1 MKFNIPF
8 ISISMLFCL
17 TAQIFAPAGIASAE
31 GCGVNPLGDT
41 SGDTDFYVSK
51 NQNLLA
57 AGGSATSA
65 SGGANATAPL
75 GSSAD
80 RIRENATI
88 KRLNPDKV
96 GPQEAGSTIIWTVEA
111 TNSSDEEMVYDFFLK
126 GSATNYELIEKTGW
140 IAENRWTWNTTDLD
154 VGENQVQVHVKRLG
168 AGEAESINVQNYT
181 ISAASSNELVEII
194 SKSEPASA
202 EMNPHPGQKTANIV
216 VGKKAAAANNGPEDG
231 SMGESASTDGAASAA
246 SSEMNPHPRQKTAD
260 IDVSKPRVA
269 PDEKKSVAAATSGGL
284 VDGPNMSMPDSSQV
298 SSYENASTS
307 MAAGGS
313 AGIKPKIMDVGG
325 KWTVDL
331 IGSGCTLD
339 VNLIQTGESI
349 VGLGDL
355 NDRNTNIPQT
365 FKGKATT
372 NSLKLKSKVVLGEY
386 VNDIDRSV
394 SLSLTE
400 VDRTISGSYE
410 LYSGDELVGK
420 GNATASRF
428 SR

>member
-17 TAQIFAPAGIASAE
+17 TAQIFAPVGIASAE

-57 AGGSATSA
+57 ADGSATSA
-65 SGGANATAPL
+65 SSGTNATAPS

-80 RIRENATI
+80 LIRENATI
-88 KRLNPDKV
+88 KRLNPDKS
-96 GPQEAGSTIIWTVEA
+96 GPKEAGSTIVWTVEA
-111 TNSSDEEMVYDFFLK
+111 TNLNDEEMVYDFFLN
-126 GSATNYELIEKTGW
+126 GSATKYELIEKTGW

-154 VGENQVQVHVKRLG
+154 VGENQVQVLVKRLG
-168 AGEAESINVQNYT
+168 AGGAEDINVQNYT
-181 ISAASSNELVEII
+181 IFRANSTELVENIN
-194 SKSEPASA
+194 KSESASD
-202 EMNPHPGQKTANIV
+202 EINPHPGQKTANIV
-216 VGKKAAAANNGPEDG
+216 VGKRTAAGNNGPEDE
-231 SMGESASTDGAASAA
+231 SRGESANTAAAP
-246 SSEMNPHPRQKTAD
+246 SSVSSDMNPHPGQKTAH
-260 IDVSKPRVA
+260 IDVSKPRFA
-269 PDEKKSVAAATSGGL
+269 PDEKKSVAEATAGGL
-284 VDGPNMSMPDSSQV
+284 ADEV
-298 SSYENASTS
+298 
-307 MAAGGS
+307 
-313 AGIKPKIMDVGG
+313 AGIEPKIMDVGG
-325 KWTVDL
+325 KWTIDL
-331 IGSGCTLD
+331 MGSGCTLE
-339 VNLIQTGESI
+339 VNNLIQTGESI
-349 VGLGDL
+349 VGLGSL

-372 NSLKLKSKVVLGEY
+372 NSLRLRSQAVLGEY